1 MKRRDSFSSSGGY
14 WTRPD
19 HTGRARS
26 IAEARNRAAYDHQPK
41 RPSLLARLINR
52 GNRR

>member
-1 MKRRDSFSSSGGY
+1 MKRRDSFSGGGY

-19 HTGRARS
+19 HTGRATTRRQ
-26 IAEARNRAAYDHQPK
+26 AQDRATYDHQPK
-41 RPSLLARLINR
+41 RGILARLINR